1 MTKLNNNE
9 FVNSANKE
17 LENLIC
23 PITGSIMVNPVILT
37 SGHTYEQNSIMEW
50 FWLKNT
56 DPITNKIVDTSVL
69 IPNYNLRSSINVFI
83 DKYSN
88 KTGNEWENIRNLC
101 NNYKIDKMKDENERE
116 KIAKKL
122 AMKAIELEKKRQI
135 TENKLREHRQQGRNK
150 FELTIFIRNNAP
162 SDIRDEQ
169 IKYILD
175 LMRSKNQSSY
185 ENAMSMLLYLY
196 H

>member
-1 MTKLNNNE
+1 MTTLNNNE

-88 KTGNEWENIRNLC
+88 
-101 NNYKIDKMKDENERE
+101 
-116 KIAKKL
+116 
-122 AMKAIELEKKRQI
+122 
-135 TENKLREHRQQGRNK
+135 
-150 FELTIFIRNNAP
+150 
-162 SDIRDEQ
+162 
-169 IKYILD
+169 
-175 LMRSKNQSSY
+175 
-185 ENAMSMLLYLY
+185 
-196 H
+196 